1 MILLS
6 ALYIVKATERIRDDF
21 KFCINRTGY
30 WGDGRHPDVDLHSS
44 NMISTYLFDYFDDR
58 TYDNGDYQYEISYH
72 NRLKFFQ
79 NQVMYYME
87 EVNLPWRSYNNGG
100 IFMIEQQF
108 AYNPSILEVGA

>member
-1 MILLS
+1 MILLN
-6 ALYIVKATERIRDDF
+6 ALYIVRAAERIRDDF
-21 KFCINRTGY
+21 RFCVNRPGY
-30 WGDGRHPDVDLHSS
+30 WGDGKHPDVDLHSS
-44 NMISTYLFDYFDDR
+44 NIISTYLFDYFDE
-58 TYDNGDYQYEISYH
+58 TYDNGDYRYATSYH

-87 EVNLPWRSYNNGG
+87 EVNLPWHSYNNGG